1 MCVYIQKPVTLNDSL
16 PVFSSHDSL
25 GIWMQKN
32 VVTPHLGIE
41 VATKMFL
48 AGIQIL
54 GTQSFTALLVHGE
67 LKLLNRFV

>member
-1 MCVYIQKPVTLNDSL
+1 
-16 PVFSSHDSL
+16 
-25 GIWMQKN
+25 MQKN
-32 VVTPHLGIE
+32 VVTPHLGIQ